1 MCKKA
6 RLDMLSE
13 DEAFWAGIAVAT
25 VMLGIGF
32 SVLFIRTYTG
42 FGAIILSIGLMTL
55 TFTIHMRA
63 IHNERIEYGSSIESN
78 ILTSKSLVESANEI
92 ADTQLTSEIVQS
104 EAKTDQLPS
113 ETFTESTQTRTAQE
127 TAESTAPSE
136 QVEINQAP
144 KENEPNEPVEYL
156 ESYEP
161 DQSDESNMPAEP
173 ASTGLVQPS
182 EPEASEPAGIEEE
195 TSEEPQV
202 VTAAN

>member
-1 MCKKA
+1 
-6 RLDMLSE
+6 MLNE

-32 SVLFIRTYTG
+32 SVLFIRTYTA
-42 FGAIILSIGLMTL
+42 FGAVILLMGLMTL

-63 IHNERIEYGSSIESN
+63 IHNERTEYGSSIETN
-78 ILTSKSLVESANEI
+78 ILTPTSFVESANEI
-92 ADTQLTSEIVQS
+92 AEKQLTSEVVQAES
-104 EAKTDQLPS
+104 KTTQPPS
-113 ETFTESTQTRTAQE
+113 ETLNESTQTPTAQE

-136 QVEINQAP
+136 QIETNQQEAP
-144 KENEPNEPVEYL
+144 EEHEPNEPIEHL
-156 ESYEP
+156 ESDEP
-161 DQSDESNMPAEP
+161 DQSSEINVPAEP

-182 EPEASEPAGIEEE
+182 EPEASEPAEIEEE